1 VDSVAVE
8 RTGNESLADESPT
21 EWRIM
26 FRRWYLIGYLTTTAA
41 LNVALTIIFVA
52 K

>member
-1 VDSVAVE
+1 LVP
-8 RTGNESLADESPT
+8 RADESPT
-21 EWRIM
+21 ERRIM